1 MLFDPNTVTFV
12 SGGKLRIPRD
22 DYAERF
28 ITWGQFRLGDAV
40 IWFFNTHLPHNHNEA
55 ASQKTHARIAKMFL
69 DKRKE
74 LGAENEPPIV
84 VGDRNSHASNFNRVD
99 GGGFESNLQANG
111 FTWAYT
117 ARGNPGHGNID
128 QILYS
133 TPHWQHNDCKD
144 SGTGGS
150 DHTSITCDLTLKVV
164 EDIDDPAVDEPAD
177 DAKEDAAESECCSKC
192 GGAHPFCS
200 PKSGNC
206 YSSKKSD
213 YYESCDGSTT
223 DPARPERTAPQC
235 CTDCAGK
242 LGFFSSESG
251 NCYKSKTKDY
261 YKACPAV
268 DSNVQEGE
276 CKVGGDNW
284 CAATV
289 PDANFSLK
297 SCPGLGMRIKA
308 ITYNLFWWNLF
319 GQRGGNHGSAGKLV
333 KGAAGDE
340 PFDLAGFQECDD
352 PNWIMGDAGMSS
364 DDYDYVRWGSNTLAF
379 NKNRFEVLESGDGKF
394 AQDYGTYNYKR
405 GAQWAR
411 LQEKSTGNKLFV
423 MNHHGPLPVSTGGVC
438 GGEATAYGALNMIDQ
453 HSEPGD
459 AVLFMG
465 DFNADG
471 GSQTVKTLK
480 GYMHHIMDDWVDNFF
495 SNCGGDVVKETKN
508 LGKGGSD
515 HNALM
520 VVMEF

>member
-1 MLFDPNTVTFV
+1 MYAKVFHFAACLLSAGSLVHVVDGLSCTDVADG
-12 SGGKLRIPRD
+12 SCKLRDVQKD
-22 DYAERF
+22 DVLIQLHRH
-28 ITWGQFRLGDAV
+28 R
-40 IWFFNTHLPHNHNEA
+40 
-55 ASQKTHARIAKMFL
+55 
-69 DKRKE
+69 
-74 LGAENEPPIV
+74 
-84 VGDRNSHASNFNRVD
+84 RVD
-99 GGGFESNLQANG
+99 NKMNAS
-111 FTWAYT
+111 
-117 ARGNPGHGNID
+117 
-128 QILYS
+128 S
-133 TPHWQHNDCKD
+133 C
-144 SGTGGS
+144 
-150 DHTSITCDLTLKVV
+150 
-164 EDIDDPAVDEPAD
+164 
-177 DAKEDAAESECCSKC
+177 C
-192 GGAHPFCS
+192 GGCKGQGYCS
-200 PKSGNC
+200 SVSGNC
-206 YSSKKSD
+206 YASKAKNYYEKCSGGSDGLPMCCSSCSGKRYCSPESGSCYDSKAKD
-213 YYESCDGSTT
+213 YYEKCFGEGDGSTT
-223 DPARPERTAPQC
+223 DPAQPETTGPQC

-242 LGFFSSESG
+242 LGFFSSSSG
-251 NCYKSKTKDY
+251 NCYKSKAKDY
-261 YKACPAV
+261 YQACPAV
-268 DSNVQEGE
+268 DSNVQKGE

-289 PDANFSLK
+289 PDANFSVK
-297 SCPGLGMRIKA
+297 NCPGLGMRIKA

-333 KGAAGDE
+333 KRAAGDE

-352 PNWIMGDAGMSS
+352 PNWIMGDAGMSG
-364 DDYDYVRWGSNTLAF
+364 DDYDYVRWSSNTLAF
-379 NKNRFEVLESGDGKF
+379 NKNRFELLESGDGKF
-394 AQDYGTYNYKR
+394 AQDYGTYNYQR

-411 LQEKSTGNKLFV
+411 LQEKSTKNKLFV

-480 GYMHHIMDDWVDNFF
+480 GYMHHVMDDWVDNFF